1 MYTSII
7 HVAKINVKDLM
18 SHPAMF
24 QDSAADKIMQPGESM
39 KERRL
44 SLHNCLS
51 LCIYITLTHVIILM
65 S

>member
-1 MYTSII
+1 MYTSFI
-7 HVAKINVKDLM
+7 HVAKINIKDLM
-18 SHPAMF
+18 SHPSMF
-24 QDSAADKIMQPGESM
+24 QDSVADKITQPGDSM

-44 SLHNCLS
+44 SLHNCLP